1 MRAGDGYTTTIRS
14 KRQRIVTA
22 LDVGT
27 SKICCLIAKTSPAPD
42 WFEGKGDAVQFEV
55 LGFDHPRAEGLKAGM
70 IAHLDS
76 AEACIRSA
84 VDAAERMA
92 GVTVEDVHVSV
103 TCGRLKSESFSASVA
118 LAVGRRA
125 RRRCDA
131 APRRRRQYAGRD
143 KRSVLHALPFSY
155 RIDENGGIS
164 EPHGMCGE
172 RLAVDLHAVTADEVA
187 MRNVMLCVER
197 CHLGVASLVAAPCAS
212 ALAVVTSDEAKLGVA
227 CIDFGAGTT
236 TLSVF
241 VDGHFIHADAI
252 ALGGNGI
259 TTDIAR
265 TLSAP
270 LDYAERLKTL
280 HGSAFATLSDE
291 REIITYPAVTGMP
304 QPSLNQITKA
314 QLAAIIRPRIEEIL
328 DLMRRRLASSGLA
341 AEVTQ
346 HLVLTGGGSQLTG
359 LPELA
364 ANMFGRPARLG
375 RPRSMSGLPAVASAP
390 DFSAAIGLLLHW
402 GRGDDRLS
410 RRSEQRFLRTGTGY
424 FANVGDWIR
433 DNF

>member
-1 MRAGDGYTTTIRS
+1 MGYTTTIRS
-14 KRQRIVTA
+14 KRQRIVCA

-27 SKICCLIAKTSPAPD
+27 SKVCCLIAKTSPVPD
-42 WFEGKGDAVQFEV
+42 WFEGKGDAMQFEV
-55 LGFDHPRAEGLKAGM
+55 LGFDHTRAEGLKAGM

-103 TCGRLKSESFSASVA
+103 TCGRLKSETFSASVA
-118 LAVGRRA
+118 LPSGAVREDDVMRLLAGG
-125 RRRCDA
+125 
-131 APRRRRQYAGRD
+131 RQYAGRD
-143 KRSVLHALPFSY
+143 KRSVLHALPLSY
-155 RIDENGGIS
+155 RIDENGGIN

-197 CHLGVASLVAAPCAS
+197 CHLAVSSLVAAPCAS
-212 ALAVVTSDEAKLGVA
+212 ALSVVTPDEANLGVA

-236 TLSVF
+236 TLSVL
-241 VDGHFIHADAI
+241 VDGHFIHADAV

-270 LDYAERLKTL
+270 LDYAERMKTL

-314 QLAAIIRPRIEEIL
+314 QLAVIIRPRIEEIL
-328 DLMRRRLASSGLA
+328 DLMRRRLASAGLA

-364 ANMFGRPARLG
+364 ANMFGRPVRLG

-424 FANVGDWIR
+424 FAKVGDWIR

>member
-1 MRAGDGYTTTIRS
+1 MRQSGLNRG
-14 KRQRIVTA
+14 KRQSIVTA

-27 SKICCLIAKTSPAPD
+27 SKICCLIARTWSTPD
-42 WFEGKGDAVQFEV
+42 WLEVAGDDVQFEV
-55 LGFDHPRAEGLKAGM
+55 LGFDHTRAEGLKAGM
-70 IAHLDS
+70 VAHLDS

-103 TCGRLKSESFSASVA
+103 TCGRLKSETFSASVA
-118 LAVGRRA
+118 LPSGAVREDDVMRLLAGG
-125 RRRCDA
+125 
-131 APRRRRQYAGRD
+131 RQYAGRD
-143 KRSVLHALPFSY
+143 KRSVLHALPLSY
-155 RIDENGGIS
+155 RIDENGGIN
-164 EPHGMCGE
+164 EPQGMCGE

-212 ALAVVTSDEAKLGVA
+212 ALSVVTPDEAKLGVA

-236 TLSVF
+236 TLSVL
-241 VDGHFIHADAI
+241 VDGHFIHVDAI

-265 TLSAP
+265 TISAP

-314 QLAAIIRPRIEEIL
+314 QLAIIIRPRIEEIL
-328 DLMRRRLASSGLA
+328 DLMRRRLAAAGLA

-364 ANMFGRPARLG
+364 ANMFGRPVRLG
-375 RPRSMSGLPAVASAP
+375 RPRSMSGLPAVAAAP

-402 GRGDDRLS
+402 ARGDDRLS
-410 RRSEQRFLRTGTGY
+410 GRSEQRFLRTGTGY
-424 FANVGDWIR
+424 FAKVGDWIR

>member
-1 MRAGDGYTTTIRS
+1 
-14 KRQRIVTA
+14 
-22 LDVGT
+22 
-27 SKICCLIAKTSPAPD
+27 
-42 WFEGKGDAVQFEV
+42 
-55 LGFDHPRAEGLKAGM
+55 
-70 IAHLDS
+70 
-76 AEACIRSA
+76 
-84 VDAAERMA
+84 
-92 GVTVEDVHVSV
+92 VHVSV
-103 TCGRLKSESFSASVA
+103 TCGRIKSESFSASVA
-118 LAVGRRA
+118 LPSNAVREEDILRLLAGG
-125 RRRCDA
+125 
-131 APRRRRQYAGRD
+131 RQYAGRD
-143 KRSVLHALPFSY
+143 KRSVLHALPLSY
-155 RIDENGGIS
+155 RIDENGSIS
-164 EPHGMCGE
+164 EPQGMCGE

-197 CHLGVASLVAAPCAS
+197 CHLGVASLVAAPYAS
-212 ALAVVTSDEAKLGVA
+212 ALSVITPDEAKLGVA

-265 TLSAP
+265 TLSSP

-291 REIITYPAVTGMP
+291 REIITYPAVAGMA

-314 QLAAIIRPRIEEIL
+314 QLAVIIRPRIEEIL
-328 DLMRRRLASSGLA
+328 DLMRRRLAASGQA
-341 AEVTQ
+341 AEATQ

-375 RPRSMSGLPAVASAP
+375 RPRSLRGLPAVAAAP
-390 DFSAAIGLLLHW
+390 DFSAGIGLLLHW
-402 GRGDDRLS
+402 ARGDDRLS
-410 RRSEQRFLRTGTGY
+410 GRAEQRFLRTGTGY
-424 FANVGDWIR
+424 FARVGDWIR

>member
-1 MRAGDGYTTTIRS
+1 MGYTTTIRS
-14 KRQRIVTA
+14 KRQRVVTA
-22 LDVGT
+22 LDIGT
-27 SKICCLIAKTSPAPD
+27 SKICCLIAKTSPAPE
-42 WFEGKGDAVQFEV
+42 WLEGKGEAMQFEV
-55 LGFDHPRAEGLKAGM
+55 LGFDHSRAEGLKGGM

-92 GVTVEDVHVSV
+92 GVTVEEVHVAV

-118 LAVGRRA
+118 LPSGAVREDDILRLLAGG
-125 RRRCDA
+125 
-131 APRRRRQYAGRD
+131 RQYAGRE
-143 KRSVLHALPFSY
+143 KRAVLHALPLSY
-155 RIDENGGIS
+155 RLDDNGGIS
-164 EPHGMCGE
+164 EPLGMCGE
-172 RLAVDLHAVTADEVA
+172 RLSVDLHAVTADEVA

-197 CHLGVASLVAAPCAS
+197 CHLNVAGLVAAPYAS
-212 ALAVVTSDEAKLGVA
+212 ALSVVTPDEAKLGVA

-236 TLSVF
+236 TLSVI
-241 VDGHFIHADAI
+241 VDGHFIHTDAI

-270 LDYAERLKTL
+270 LDHAERLKTL

-291 REIITYPAVTGMP
+291 REIITYPAVAGLA

-314 QLAAIIRPRIEEIL
+314 QLAFIIRPRIEEIL
-328 DLMRRRLASSGLA
+328 DLMRRRLAASGLA

-346 HLVLTGGGSQLTG
+346 HLVLTGGASQLTG

-375 RPRSMSGLPAVASAP
+375 RPRSIKGLPAVASAP
-390 DFSAAIGLLLHW
+390 DFAASIGLLLQW
-402 GRGDDRLS
+402 ARGDDRFS
-410 RRSEQRFLRTGTGY
+410 GRAEQRFLRTGTGY
-424 FANVGDWIR
+424 FAKVGEWLM